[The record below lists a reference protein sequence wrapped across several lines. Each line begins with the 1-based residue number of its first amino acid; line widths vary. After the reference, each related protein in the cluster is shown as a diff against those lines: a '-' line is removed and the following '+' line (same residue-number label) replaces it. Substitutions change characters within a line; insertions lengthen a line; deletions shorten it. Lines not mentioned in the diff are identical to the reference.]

1 MKKVVDMQLKQ
12 TEKEQKTILD
22 LLNKTNI
29 LIKEIKTFKIQKN
42 RSNFLS
48 YKELLLFLILFN
60 IHNNTFTFE
69 YH

>member
-29 LIKEIKTFKIQKN
+29 LIKEIKIKYETAEGEK
-42 RSNFLS
+42 
-48 YKELLLFLILFN
+48 KEELKRR
-60 IHNNTFTFE
+60 
-69 YH
+69 